1 MKHRAE
7 AMIDPATDRII
18 LTIARHSE
26 EDGEPVVEVGG
37 QWSCGSRAIEYL
49 AHDVSEAD
57 DDPPPPASPTCTLSI
72 EEAVAIGDAL
82 TKVIRTHRDAQPSGE
97 IQHTRY

>member
-18 LTIARHSE
+18 LTIARHRI
-26 EDGEPVVEVGG
+26 DGGEPVVEVGSD
-37 QWSCGSRAIEYL
+37 WSCGSRAIEYVD
-49 AHDVSEAD
+49 HDVSDAD
-57 DDPPPPASPTCTLSI
+57 EQPPLPSSPTCTLSI

-82 TKVIRTHRDAQPSGE
+82 ARAIRTHRDAQPSGE